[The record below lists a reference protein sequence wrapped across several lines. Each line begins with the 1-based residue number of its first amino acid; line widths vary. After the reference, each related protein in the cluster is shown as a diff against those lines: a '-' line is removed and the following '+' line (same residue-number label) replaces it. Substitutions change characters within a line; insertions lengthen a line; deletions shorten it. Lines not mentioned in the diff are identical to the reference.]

1 MHSITVSDGT
11 VRPQKADRRCE
22 YALKCINCCLS
33 VTTSV
38 EVVSNAEE
46 QSAQSTHFSLLKTNP
61 DTYCRTFATATDVS
75 KSELE
80 MTGVEML
87 PLAVY
92 EDMEAVRAFSAREVV
107 AGVDADVVAVQTLSV
122 TGVAVRVDA
131 DRSSVDAHSS
141 GTVVESQFAD
151 GTGLSRSRQQR
162 L

>member
-1 MHSITVSDGT
+1 MYK
-11 VRPQKADRRCE
+11 RQ
-22 YALKCINCCLS
+22 
-33 VTTSV
+33 
-38 EVVSNAEE
+38 
-46 QSAQSTHFSLLKTNP
+46 
-61 DTYCRTFATATDVS
+61 DTYCRTYATATDVS

-80 MTGVEML
+80 MTGIEML

-92 EDMEAVRAFSAREVV
+92 EDMEAVRTFSAREVV
-107 AGVDADVVAVQTLSV
+107 AGVDVDVVAVRTLSV

-162 L
+162 LRYANLKSFEDGLYL